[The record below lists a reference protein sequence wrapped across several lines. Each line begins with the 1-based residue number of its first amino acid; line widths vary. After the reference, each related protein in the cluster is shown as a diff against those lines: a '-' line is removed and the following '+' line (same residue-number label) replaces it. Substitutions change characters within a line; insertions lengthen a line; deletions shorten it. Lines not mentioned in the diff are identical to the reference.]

1 MTTTLRSKVEVQ
13 LGWTWRDRIG
23 PFVVT
28 DDTRLVAVETVATS
42 RPASERGQRLVDAL
56 SDAPPAK
63 LVPVTVT
70 RPPRASGSPTCV
82 SAA

>member
-28 DDTRLVAVETVATS
+28 DDNRLRSVKE
-42 RPASERGQRLVDAL
+42 L
-56 SDAPPAK
+56 SDGA
-63 LVPVTVT
+63 V
-70 RPPRASGSPTCV
+70 PPRISIESLRYQ
-82 SAA
+82 